1 MIKKINWKVRAKN
14 PYFWTGLV
22 CVILAAIGVSP
33 ESITSWPILW
43 AKIMELLN
51 NPFALGCMAMAI
63 IGYINDPTTK
73 GLKDSNLALT
83 YEEPKED

>member
-1 MIKKINWKVRAKN
+1 
-14 PYFWTGLV
+14 
-22 CVILAAIGVSP
+22 
-33 ESITSWPILW
+33 
-43 AKIMELLN
+43 MELLN
-51 NPFALGCMAMAI
+51 NPFALGCMAVAI